1 MLNERETNMFAF
13 TKKSLSLFAKKILK
27 EFKIFICKLKLFKKK
42 NQQNSFCSFY
52 FLFLFNDYC
61 LNFDAKKQT
70 LYLEIR
76 GYLVLFLSCIHKH
89 I

>member
-1 MLNERETNMFAF
+1 MKEKLICLLSQ
-13 TKKSLSLFAKKILK
+13 KKFV
-27 EFKIFICKLKLFKKK
+27 FICKKNPKRIQNIYMQIKIVQKK